1 VSASC
6 GNNRRRNVTIR
17 NRQRARAVNVRQLKR
32 IATAVLADHLGV
44 TEFRLNICLVGGR
57 EIARLNEVY
66 LRHQGS
72 TDVLAFDYR
81 DSARPGA
88 LFGEIFV
95 CVDEA
100 SVQARRFRTTW
111 QAELVRYIVHG
122 LLHLCGYDD
131 RRTRRREKMKRVENR
146 LLKLVSS
153 QLSLR
158 TVAARPANSP

>member
-1 VSASC
+1 MSASG

-17 NRQRARAVNVRQLKR
+17 NCQRARAVNVHQLRR
-32 IATAVLADHLGV
+32 IAKALLADHLGV
-44 TEFRLNICLVGGR
+44 AEFRLNICLVGAR
-57 EIARLNEVY
+57 EITRLNEVY

-72 TDVLAFDYR
+72 TDVLSFDYR
-81 DSARPGA
+81 DSARADA
-88 LFGEIFV
+88 LFGEIFI

-100 SVQARRFRTTW
+100 SVQARRFRTAW
-111 QAELVRYIVHG
+111 QAELVRYVVHG